1 MYIKS
6 KLPFP
11 EVEKFTQLSRDRYAT
26 KVQVFCFGKRGVV
39 GADLLRYLRNID
51 KYFSDTMNPIEMQL
65 PKLLIPP
72 PQEKKPLA

>member
-1 MYIKS
+1 M
-6 KLPFP
+6 
-11 EVEKFTQLSRDRYAT
+11 
-26 KVQVFCFGKRGVV
+26 FCFGKSGVM

-72 PQEKKPLA
+72 PPPPPKKKNTKMMGGEKRFF